1 MSLGD
6 IPIKV
11 DFDAGPQPDAG
22 LNTAMVMALLQ
33 EIATHLNDVANGGER
48 QVVELGNLPLSDAD
62 IVLLEQKLGRGEVHA
77 TVSAAGPSEIYETTF
92 PGLWWVKYFND
103 AESLV
108 SQQLE
113 IGPAPMILE
122 AHRVD
127 IEDSAQR
134 FPALFDSP
142 ELFASPETESP

>member
-1 MSLGD
+1 MSLQD
-6 IPIKV
+6 IPV
-11 DFDAGPQPDAG
+11 RLDLDPAPNEENAV
-22 LNTAMVMALLQ
+22 NTAMVMALLQ
-33 EIATHLNDVANGGER
+33 EIASHLNSVAEGGER

-62 IVLLEQKLGRGEVHA
+62 IELLEAKLGRGEVSA
-77 TVSAAGPSEIYETTF
+77 TITASGPSEVYETAF

-113 IGPAPMILE
+113 IGQVPMILE
-122 AHRVD
+122 AHPVD

-134 FPALFDSP
+134 FPD
-142 ELFASPETESP
+142 LFASLESTQQ